1 MIDRWMDR
9 RYFNL
14 TSSTILIYI
23 LYHVCNVYTYH
34 HIYKNIIYLTLPGM
48 KMVSSRKK
56 MGEVTSTHKY
66 APMYQKVIRRM
77 SEN

>member
-1 MIDRWMDR
+1 MFVM
-9 RYFNL
+9 
-14 TSSTILIYI
+14 ST
-23 LYHVCNVYTYH
+23 
-34 HIYKNIIYLTLPGM
+34 HIIISKNIIFLTLPGM

-77 SEN
+77 SEK

>member
-1 MIDRWMDR
+1 M
-9 RYFNL
+9 L
-14 TSSTILIYI
+14 TIIMFVMST
-23 LYHVCNVYTYH
+23 
-34 HIYKNIIYLTLPGM
+34 HIIMSKIIIYLTLPGI

-77 SEN
+77 SEKKQ